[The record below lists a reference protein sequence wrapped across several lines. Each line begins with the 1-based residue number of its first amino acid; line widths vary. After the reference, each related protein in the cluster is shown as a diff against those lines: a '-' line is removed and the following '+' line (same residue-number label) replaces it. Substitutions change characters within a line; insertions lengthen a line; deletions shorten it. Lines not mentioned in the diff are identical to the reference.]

1 MAFIT
6 ASLETSWISHDA
18 WSESYVGIRRLVY
31 EILPD
36 SSINQ
41 SAEDSALCQ
50 LAIVGCHHLMEVA
63 LFGLLR
69 PYIGATGGGFLL
81 TQKQLDDSSYY
92 KALTT
97 WAIRVTGRSLDC
109 NAEPLASTER
119 LRKRRNDTVHSK
131 SALATVEMCRSALF
145 SAIEGTKHL
154 YDLFEQPFK
163 YKLIMDQ
170 YPIPPER
177 HFSTVLCP

>member
-6 ASLETSWISHDA
+6 ASFETSWISHDA

-31 EILPD
+31 ETLPD
-36 SSINQ
+36 SSEKQ

-63 LFGLLR
+63 LFGLLHL
-69 PYIGATGGGFLL
+69 YIDATSGDFSL
-81 TQKQLDDSSYY
+81 TQKQLDDSSYH
-92 KALTT
+92 KALTI
-97 WAIRVTGRSLDC
+97 WAARATGLALDC
-109 NAEPLASTER
+109 NVEPLLSTER
-119 LRKRRNDTVHSK
+119 LRRRRNDTVHSK

-145 SAIEGTKHL
+145 SATEGTKHL
-154 YDLFEQPFK
+154 HGLFNQPFK

-170 YPIPPER
+170 YPIPTER
-177 HFSTVLCP
+177 YFSTVLCP